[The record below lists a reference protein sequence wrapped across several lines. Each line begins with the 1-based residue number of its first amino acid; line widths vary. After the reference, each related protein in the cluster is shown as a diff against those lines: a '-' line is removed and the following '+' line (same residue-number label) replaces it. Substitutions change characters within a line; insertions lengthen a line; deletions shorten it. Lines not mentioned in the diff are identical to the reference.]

1 MVDVVRTI
9 IFLYQS
15 NNIEAHVKWQIVMA
29 DIGIGGIDDTPAL
42 SPRYRFFGT
51 HILDRR
57 TGLDLDDNQNS
68 VLVGHD
74 IELVLAVTPVHIAHH
89 VPPGNE
95 ILGGTFFAA
104 LAGVVMQC
112 HVYRNNPQQK

>member
-1 MVDVVRTI
+1 MVDVVRPI

-89 VPPGNE
+89 VP
-95 ILGGTFFAA
+95 
-104 LAGVVMQC
+104 
-112 HVYRNNPQQK
+112 R

>member
-1 MVDVVRTI
+1 MVDVVRPI

-51 HILDRR
+51 Y
-57 TGLDLDDNQNS
+57 GS
-68 VLVGHD
+68 
-74 IELVLAVTPVHIAHH
+74 
-89 VPPGNE
+89 
-95 ILGGTFFAA
+95 
-104 LAGVVMQC
+104 
-112 HVYRNNPQQK
+112 

>member
-1 MVDVVRTI
+1 MVDVVRPI

-51 HILDRR
+51 HILD
-57 TGLDLDDNQNS
+57 
-68 VLVGHD
+68 
-74 IELVLAVTPVHIAHH
+74 
-89 VPPGNE
+89 
-95 ILGGTFFAA
+95 
-104 LAGVVMQC
+104 
-112 HVYRNNPQQK
+112 

>member
-1 MVDVVRTI
+1 MVDVVRPI

-51 HILDRR
+51 QYSTDVR
-57 TGLDLDDNQNS
+57 
-68 VLVGHD
+68 VLTSTTTK
-74 IELVLAVTPVHIAHH
+74 TPS
-89 VPPGNE
+89 
-95 ILGGTFFAA
+95 L
-104 LAGVVMQC
+104 
-112 HVYRNNPQQK
+112 